1 MVYGKTIGEVL
12 LKLLLYRTL
21 PYKEVEKMFRTSN
34 KVEYGEIPGQSI
46 RNTLTRLKKSGLVSK
61 NQNGWSSGKFAEKY
75 LANQHR
81 FPRLNYVLDKN
92 KKAKMIIMYDIPESF
107 RRERDW
113 LRGEL
118 RILDFKQKQKSVW
131 IGPAPLPK
139 EFVAKL
145 AEFKIIK
152 YTSFFQVKEEDIV

>member
-1 MVYGKTIGEVL
+1 MLNEGEHV
-12 LKLLLYRTL
+12 
-21 PYKEVEKMFRTSN
+21 
-34 KVEYGEIPGQSI
+34 
-46 RNTLTRLKKSGLVSK
+46 LVSK

-113 LRGEL
+113 LRGVL

>member
-92 KKAKMIIMYDIPESF
+92 KQAKMIIMYDIPEDF

-113 LRGEL
+113 LRREL

-131 IGPAPLPK
+131 IGPAPLPE
-139 EFVAKL
+139 EFV
-145 AEFKIIK
+145 KILGDLRIIE
-152 YTSFFQVKEEDIV
+152 YINFFRVKEEDII